1 MSRFNINQEHA
12 VQPNSQQ
19 YMYQK
24 KYISIHSEDRDQI
37 KFPNSAEFEI
47 ELPQDYLNVQSV
59 KLSSWTFP
67 ANYSV
72 FSANQN
78 NLQMSFRISNPYSP
92 QANSYYN
99 ALQDVIY
106 QGLLTNK
113 QNDFILT
120 IEEGFYTPEQM
131 ATELTNT
138 MNYAVTQYLDTYIQN
153 YDLINGT
160 DNYASFT
167 GYTEFVVAYNFVNQK
182 LWFGNKSSEFIL
194 TNDSALYY
202 KQDILL
208 ECPVNKL
215 AEFSNWGLPAYLGFT
230 RNPIVSTEIPNGT
243 QSRFY
248 YGDYVSGDSG
258 YWLPLSALPGAN
270 SYFIKAE
277 LKINLMGPSYFYME
291 IHGMNNIDETSPY
304 NVSPFTTHTNETNG
318 VVNSSFAKIAI
329 PTTPI
334 SQWFDNNIDSYMLYN
349 PPAER
354 IRRLR
359 FRLRYHNGLLV
370 NFGNFEYS
378 IMLEFGI
385 LLPQQKKDM
394 YVYIPE
400 SVAYG

>member
-1 MSRFNINQEHA
+1 MSRFNVNQEHSL
-12 VQPNSQQ
+12 QPNSQE

-24 KYISIHSEDRDQI
+24 KYVSIHSEDRDQI
-37 KFPNSAEFEI
+37 KFPNSSEFEI

-78 NLQMSFRISNPYSP
+78 NLQMSFRISDPYSP
-92 QANSYYN
+92 QSNSYYEQ
-99 ALQDVIY
+99 LQDVIY
-106 QGLLTNK
+106 QGLIAHI
-113 QNDFILT
+113 QSDFIIT

-138 MNYAVTQYLDTYIQN
+138 MNYVVTNYLDTFIQN
-153 YDLINGT
+153 YDLTNNT
-160 DNYASFT
+160 NVYSDFS
-167 GYTEFVVAYNFVNQK
+167 GYSEFVVAYNFVNQK

-194 TNDSALYY
+194 TNDSDLYY

-208 ECPVNKL
+208 TCPVNKL
-215 AEFSNWGLPAYLGFT
+215 PEFSNWGLPAYLGFT
-230 RNPIVSTEIPNGT
+230 RNPITSTEIPNGT

-248 YGDYVSGDSG
+248 YGDHVTGDSG
-258 YWLPLSALPGAN
+258 YWLPLSSLPGAN
-270 SYFIKAE
+270 SYIIKAE
-277 LKINLMGPSYFYME
+277 LKINLMGPAYFYME
-291 IHGMNNIDETSPY
+291 IHGMNNIDETAPY
-304 NVSPFTTHTNETNG
+304 NVSPFTSHTNETNG
-318 VVNSSFAKIAI
+318 IVNSSFAKIAI

-378 IMLEFGI
+378 IMLELGI
-385 LLPQQKKDM
+385 LLPQKKVEK
-394 YVYIPE
+394 YVYVPE
-400 SVAYG
+400 TVAFG